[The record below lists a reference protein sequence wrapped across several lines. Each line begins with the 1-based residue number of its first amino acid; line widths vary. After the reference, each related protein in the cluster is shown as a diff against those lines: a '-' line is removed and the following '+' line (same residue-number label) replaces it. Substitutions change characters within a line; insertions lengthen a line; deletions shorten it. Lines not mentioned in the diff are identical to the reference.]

1 MLSPKVARSTES
13 CKLHWAKKSVC
24 VACPATRSGSSA
36 RMAAPLL
43 RDFLCPITLTPM
55 QDPVVTADGTEALPS
70 QPLLSHFPQPSHT
83 HAAFPIDLPLSL
95 HGKGM
100 GRKGACGA
108 PPHCW
113 GGVSVEPTICFTST
127 THQSTQPRKRD
138 ALKRSACGHPG
149 HTQCSMPR
157 CTLHPLLNDV
167 VRSLPLPSPIHRVP
181 HAQPRPRVSTPC
193 AHTYDQMV
201 QQQEVALSHPS
212 LTPVARTQHSDTRF
226 NGKHESRREGCS
238 GVCMHVS
245 IRALE

>member
-1 MLSPKVARSTES
+1 MPAMALQKKSELRSFGYILMLSPKVARSTES

-108 PPHCW
+108 PAHCW
-113 GGVSVEPTICFTST
+113 GVYPSNP
-127 THQSTQPRKRD
+127 P
-138 ALKRSACGHPG
+138 SA
-149 HTQCSMPR
+149 
-157 CTLHPLLNDV
+157 
-167 VRSLPLPSPIHRVP
+167 
-181 HAQPRPRVSTPC
+181 
-193 AHTYDQMV
+193 
-201 QQQEVALSHPS
+201 SHPPHINRHNHAS
-212 LTPVARTQHSDTRF
+212 VMR
-226 NGKHESRREGCS
+226 
-238 GVCMHVS
+238 
-245 IRALE
+245 